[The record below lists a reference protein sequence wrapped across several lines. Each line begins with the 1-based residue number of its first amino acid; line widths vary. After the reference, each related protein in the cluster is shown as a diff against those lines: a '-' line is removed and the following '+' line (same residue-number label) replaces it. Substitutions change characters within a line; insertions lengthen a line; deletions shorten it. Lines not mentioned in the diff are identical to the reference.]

1 MSCAKEMRWE
11 ELTFSVI
18 IGLAA
23 AASSRASDFEPS
35 TNDV

>member
-1 MSCAKEMRWE
+1 MRWE

-18 IGLAA
+18 IGLVAT
-23 AASSRASDFEPS
+23 ASSCAADFEPS